1 MNNRRVLITGSQG
14 FIGSH
19 LTRWIKQLYPQALV
33 VGTSRKKLAMEGQID
48 VDLTEKESVVELIQR
63 TRPDCVFHLA
73 GVLYATDFE
82 QYYEGNIKTT
92 INIAEAVKESKLQTR
107 IVLLGS
113 AAEYGNVM
121 VKDLPLT
128 EEQSTGP
135 VSFYGLSKACQT
147 EVARYYSNQ
156 GLNIVTA
163 RVFNVFGRG
172 ISRHLSI
179 GSFLYQIDKIVS
191 EAAAPVLVTGNL
203 TAQRDYLFIED
214 VCSALVCLAEKGI
227 SGEIYNVC
235 AGHSVS
241 MQWMLDQMVHATG
254 IKIEIVADPAKYK
267 PVDVM
272 NIYGSYDKIARIGG
286 WQPRITVEEGIVRMM
301 ASAAL

>member
-1 MNNRRVLITGSQG
+1 MNNRCVLITGNQG

-33 VGTSRKKLAMEGQID
+33 VGTSRKKLIREGQID
-48 VDLTEKESVVELIQR
+48 GDLTEKESVDELIQR
-63 TRPDCVFHLA
+63 TRPDYVFHLA
-73 GVLYATDFE
+73 GVLYANDFE
-82 QYYEGNIKTT
+82 EYYKNNIKTT
-92 INIAEAVKESKLQTR
+92 INVAEAIKESNLQTR
-107 IVLLGS
+107 IVLMGS

-128 EEQSTGP
+128 EEQSIAP

-179 GSFLYQIDKIVS
+179 GSFLYQLDKIVS
-191 EAAAPVLVTGNL
+191 GAAAPVLVTGNL
-203 TAQRDYLFIED
+203 SAQRDYLFIED

-241 MQWMLDQMVHATG
+241 MQWMLSQMIHATG
-254 IKIEIVADPAKYK
+254 MKIEIVTDPAKYK
-267 PVDVM
+267 PIDVM

-301 ASAAL
+301 ASAVL

>member
-1 MNNRRVLITGSQG
+1 MNNRCVLITGSQG
-14 FIGSH
+14 FIGGH

-48 VDLTEKESVVELIQR
+48 VELTEKESVEKLIQR
-63 TRPDCVFHLA
+63 IRPDCVFHLA
-73 GVLYATDFE
+73 GVLYANDFE
-82 QYYEGNIKTT
+82 QYYVGNIKTT
-92 INIAEAVKESKLQTR
+92 INIAEAVKENKLQTR

-128 EEQSTGP
+128 EEQSTAP
-135 VSFYGLSKACQT
+135 VSFYGLSKVCQT

-156 GLNIVTA
+156 GLNIVMA

-191 EAAAPVLVTGNL
+191 GAAAPVLVTGNL
-203 TAQRDYLFIED
+203 SAQRDYLFIED

-241 MQWMLDQMVHATG
+241 IQWMLGQMIHAAG
-254 IKIEIVADPAKYK
+254 IKIEIVADPVKYK
-267 PVDVM
+267 PIDVM
-272 NIYGSYDKIARIGG
+272 NIYGSYDKIACIGG

-301 ASAAL
+301 ALAAL

>member
-1 MNNRRVLITGSQG
+1 MNNRCVLITGSQG

-19 LTRWIKQLYPQALV
+19 LTRWIKQWYPQALV
-33 VGTSRKKLAMEGQID
+33 IGTSRKKIAREGQID
-48 VDLTEKESVVELIQR
+48 VDLTEKESVGELIQR
-63 TRPDCVFHLA
+63 VRPDCVFHLA
-73 GVLYATDFE
+73 GTLYANNFE
-82 QYYEGNIKTT
+82 QFYEGNIKTT
-92 INIAEAVKESKLQTR
+92 INIAEAVKDSKLQTR
-107 IVLLGS
+107 IILLGS

-128 EEQSTGP
+128 EEQSTAP
-135 VSFYGLSKACQT
+135 VSFYGLSKVCQT

-191 EAAAPVLVTGNL
+191 GAAAPVLVTGNL

-241 MQWMLDQMVHATG
+241 MQWMLGQMIHATG
-254 IKIEIVADPAKYK
+254 IKVEIVVDPAKYK
-267 PVDVM
+267 LIDVM